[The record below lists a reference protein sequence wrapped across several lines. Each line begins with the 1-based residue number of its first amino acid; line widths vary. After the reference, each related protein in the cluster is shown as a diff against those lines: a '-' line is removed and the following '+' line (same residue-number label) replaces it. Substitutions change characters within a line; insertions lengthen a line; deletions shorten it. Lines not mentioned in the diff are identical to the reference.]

1 MGLSLIFFEIM
12 NSAPKQK
19 PAKRQAKSTKSF
31 KPSRRFIKRIGIAL
45 AIIMA
50 VFGVWELGRL
60 GGLWGASDV
69 LRRIKVEKIASKNL
83 LDLELVDSEVRGHND
98 SLSKKVM
105 PSIQNRFRAADGDV
119 DKTVSQIIEFAEA
132 DGWTRD
138 DSLYAGI
145 GWIGRKNIYNNEL
158 TVIVKVRSEIVI
170 VEIL

>member
-1 MGLSLIFFEIM
+1 
-12 NSAPKQK
+12 
-19 PAKRQAKSTKSF
+19 
-31 KPSRRFIKRIGIAL
+31 
-45 AIIMA
+45 
-50 VFGVWELGRL
+50 
-60 GGLWGASDV
+60 
-69 LRRIKVEKIASKNL
+69 
-83 LDLELVDSEVRGHND
+83 
-98 SLSKKVM
+98 M

>member
-45 AIIMA
+45 AIIVA

-132 DGWTRD
+132 DGWTR
-138 DSLYAGI
+138 
-145 GWIGRKNIYNNEL
+145 GR
-158 TVIVKVRSEIVI
+158 
-170 VEIL
+170 